1 MKRLT
6 ILKRL
11 FVTLLVLGVILNLS
25 AVAQEQKKESNSA
38 LAEPLKVK
46 VDALFAQWDKS
57 DSPGCALGV
66 IKDGNFIYKRGY
78 GMANLDYNIPISPNT
93 SFYIASTSK
102 QFTAASIAL
111 LAREGKISL
120 DDDVRKYLP
129 EIPQYQSP
137 ITIRHLVYHTSG
149 IRDYLDLTGLAGRH
163 TEDVNTD
170 DDFIKFIAR
179 QKNLNFKPGERY
191 LYSNSG
197 YFLLSQIVKRA
208 SGKSLRAFTD
218 ENVFKP
224 LGMVNTR
231 FHDDRSE
238 IIKNR
243 ATGYFPRKGGGFS
256 VLVTNFDGV
265 GDGGLFTSVEDLLL
279 WNQNFYNNKLAGGA
293 DLINNLFTTG
303 TLNNGEKTDYAFALM
318 TGDYKGL
325 KMISH
330 GGSFNGFRAEMLRFP
345 EQKFSVICLC
355 NLGSVDATGLAT
367 KVADIFLE
375 KQLKQT
381 ANASGAVSEPTF
393 LKLSEQELA
402 DVVGLYFNPTAV
414 THRRVIVKDGKLM
427 FVINANYAIE
437 LKAVSASRFLMPDI
451 PTKVEISFSPPQPGK
466 VKNMQVVVSGGK
478 PEIFETIKPAT
489 YTPEELSKFA
499 GTFYSEELDAKY
511 ILNIKE
517 NKLIVRLGSEENPL
531 EALFTDAFA
540 SPQGQIIR
548 FKRDQ
553 QNRIAGFSLSSGRV
567 KGILFSK
574 MQG

>member
-11 FVTLLVLGVILNLS
+11 FVTLFVLGVMLNLS
-25 AVAQEQKKESNSA
+25 AVAQEQKIESNSA
-38 LAEPLKVK
+38 LVEPLKVK
-46 VDALFAQWDKS
+46 VDALFAQWDKP

-78 GMANLDYNIPISPNT
+78 GMANLDYNIPISPYT

-120 DDDVRKYLP
+120 DDDIRKYLP

-137 ITIRHLVYHTSG
+137 VTIRHLVYHTSG
-149 IRDYLDLTGLAGRH
+149 IRDYLELTGLAGRH

-170 DDFIKFIAR
+170 EDFIKLIAR
-179 QKNLNFKPGERY
+179 QKNLNFKPGEKY

-197 YFLLSQIVKRA
+197 YFLLSQIVKRV
-208 SGKSLRAFTD
+208 SGKSLRVFAD
-218 ENVFKP
+218 ENLFKP
-224 LGMVNTR
+224 LGMVNTH
-231 FHDDRSE
+231 FHDDRGE

-243 ATGYFPRKGGGFS
+243 ATGYFPRKDGFS
-256 VLVTNFDGV
+256 VLMTNFDRV
-265 GDGGLFTSVEDLLL
+265 GDGGLFTSIEDLLL

-293 DLINNLFTTG
+293 DLINNLLTTG
-303 TLNNGEKTDYAFALM
+303 TLNNGEKTDYAFALIP
-318 TGDYKGL
+318 GDYKGL

-355 NLGSVDATGLAT
+355 NLSSIDATGLAT

-375 KQLKQT
+375 KQLKQL
-381 ANASGAVSEPTF
+381 AKDDGSGAVSESAF

-402 DVVGLYFNPTAV
+402 GVAGLYFNPTAV
-414 THRRVIVKDGKLM
+414 THRRVSVKDGKLL

-437 LKAVSASRFLMPDI
+437 MKAVSTSRFLMPDI

-517 NKLIVRLGSEENPL
+517 NKLIVRFGSEEDPL

-553 QNRIAGFSLSSGRV
+553 QNRISGFSLSGVRV
-567 KGILFSK
+567 KEILFNK
-574 MQG
+574 M